1 MAGKPSEFWRTNN
14 ARLIDEAEKRMQGG
28 RMPIGG
34 WSEIARIFGK
44 PADQCNN
51 QYRRA
56 KESLL
61 SPDSSVQVEPKDP
74 VMAEQERID
83 RVRKLRAEQDLI
95 KGIAGEQS
103 LRSLLEKLAR
113 ETASR
118 FTPPPAYTPK
128 KTPKDAVDESMLMQF
143 SDWHGYEKITLEG
156 TRGLNEYNADIMAQ
170 RVRRVVESHL
180 EIKERME
187 RGGYR
192 FRRLVI
198 GSNGDY
204 VPGTIHE
211 LERHTDAPN
220 VIMGVYGTAMIFAQ
234 AIRDLS
240 AAYPS
245 VEIFCTSGNHGRLP
259 DARKVQ
265 RKEPTRNWDTLVAL
279 LAHEHLRDLDNVKWF
294 IPNSYSV
301 AWELEGHVFLQTHGH
316 EIKSAFS
323 IPYYGVN
330 RYGSNINA
338 LEAQRHN
345 FVNYLLLGHFHTLS
359 SLSLPATEVFMNGS
373 LCGGT
378 EGSVD
383 AMGKSD
389 KPVQWCMGVHKRHG
403 VTHRWPI
410 WATTEPD
417 APAYEARPWAG
428 VVGDVSQVV
437 LG

>member
-1 MAGKPSEFWRTNN
+1 MAGKTSDFWAKNGQ
-14 ARLIDEAEKRMQGG
+14 RLIDEVEKRMQGG
-28 RMPIGG
+28 VMPFGAWKEVG
-34 WSEIARIFGK
+34 AIFGK
-44 PADQCNN
+44 PADQCGN
-51 QYRRA
+51 QYRRL
-56 KESLL
+56 KERLQQ
-61 SPDSSVQVEPKDP
+61 PDASIVVEPKDP
-74 VMAEQERID
+74 IEAERERIERMRKLQQER
-83 RVRKLRAEQDLI
+83 DLI

-103 LRSLLEKLAR
+103 LRALLEEIAGK
-113 ETASR
+113 TAVR
-118 FTPPPAYTPK
+118 FQPPPPYAPK
-128 KTPKDAVDESMLMQF
+128 KPPKDVVEESMLIQF
-143 SDWHGYEKITLEG
+143 SDWHGFERITLEG

-170 RVRRVVESHL
+170 RVRRVVEFHL
-180 EIKERME
+180 EQKERFE

-220 VIMGVYGTAMIFAQ
+220 VVMGVYGTAMIFAQ
-234 AIRDLS
+234 AVRDLA

-279 LAHEHLRDLDNVKWF
+279 LAHEHLRDVPNVRWF

-301 AWELEGHVFLQTHGH
+301 VFELEGHNFLQTHGH

-338 LEAQRHN
+338 LEAQRQN
-345 FVNYLLLGHFHTLS
+345 FIHYMLLGHFHTLS

-389 KPVQWCMGVHKRHG
+389 KPVQWMMGVHRKHG
-403 VTHRWPI
+403 VTHRWPM
-410 WATTEPD
+410 WATCPPD

-428 VVGDVSQVV
+428 VVGDVPANVI
-437 LG
+437 L